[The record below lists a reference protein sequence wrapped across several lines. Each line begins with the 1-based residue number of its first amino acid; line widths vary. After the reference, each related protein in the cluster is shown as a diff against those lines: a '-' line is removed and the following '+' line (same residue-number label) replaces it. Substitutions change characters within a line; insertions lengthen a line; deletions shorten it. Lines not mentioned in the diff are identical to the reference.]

1 MINLN
6 QELRGKSA
14 LITGSSR
21 GIGAAMITALARAG
35 ANVAV
40 HSSGPSE
47 MGEAVKKQCEDEGV
61 KACLLRGDLSEK
73 DVPARLLDECAAA
86 LGGVDI
92 LVLNAS
98 VQFRRDWSD
107 WNTEEADTVL
117 GVNVRASAEMM
128 TRVLPQMQKAGW
140 GRVVT
145 IGSVQQNIPN
155 PAMALYAAT
164 KCAQLSLAKSYAV
177 QVAKDGVT
185 INNLAPGVIQTDRNV
200 EALADESYR
209 EKIAGLIPSRTFGMP
224 EDCAG
229 ALLMLCSEAGRYIT
243 GADIAID
250 GGMGLGAH

>member
-1 MINLN
+1 MIDLN
-6 QELRGKSA
+6 QELKGKSA

-21 GIGAAMITALARAG
+21 GIGAAMITALAKAG
-35 ANVAV
+35 AHVAV

-47 MGEAVKKQCEDEGV
+47 LGETVRKQCEAEGV
-61 KACLLRGDLSEK
+61 KACLLHGDLSDK
-73 DVPARLLDECAAA
+73 DVPSRLLEACTEQ
-86 LGGVDI
+86 LGSVDI

-98 VQFRRDWSD
+98 VQFRREWSD

-140 GRVVT
+140 GRIVT

-164 KCAQLSLAKSYAV
+164 KCAQLSLAKSFAV

-185 INNLAPGVIQTDRNV
+185 INNIAPGVIQTDRNV
-200 EALADESYR
+200 EALADDDYR
-209 EKIAGLIPSRTFGMP
+209 QKIANLIPSRTFGMP

-250 GGMGLGAH
+250 GGMGLGSH